1 MKHHCKGK
9 VQEKRAQVND
19 VQLDLELESPV
30 SPLCYGKFRDGRLS
44 EDSNEATDPQHCPLM
59 C

>member
-1 MKHHCKGK
+1 MKHHCKGT

-30 SPLCYGKFRDGRLS
+30 SPLCHGKFRDGRLS
-44 EDSNEATDPQHCPLM
+44 EDSDEATGPQH
-59 C
+59 